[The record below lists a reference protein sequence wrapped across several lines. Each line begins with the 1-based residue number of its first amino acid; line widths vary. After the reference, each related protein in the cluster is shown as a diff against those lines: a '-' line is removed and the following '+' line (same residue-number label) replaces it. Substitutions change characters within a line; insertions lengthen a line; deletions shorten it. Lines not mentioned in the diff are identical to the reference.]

1 MLQYTLKRKKK
12 EEEMGEG
19 RGKEGGTKI
28 SPNI

>member
-12 EEEMGEG
+12 EEKMGG
-19 RGKEGGTKI
+19 GWKEGGTKI